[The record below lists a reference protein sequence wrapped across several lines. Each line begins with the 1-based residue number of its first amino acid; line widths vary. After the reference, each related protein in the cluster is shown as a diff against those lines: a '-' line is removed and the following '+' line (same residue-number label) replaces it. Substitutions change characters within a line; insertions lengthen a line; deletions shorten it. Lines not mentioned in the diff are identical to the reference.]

1 MTSSEIAERKQVFDF
16 ADTNKDGKVSQDELK
31 NLLVKFN
38 EPIASPNKDGQQTK
52 DNTEKIDPEELER
65 RKK

>member
-38 EPIASPNKDGQQTK
+38 EPIASPTVAEMIASKDLNLDGFIEFQ
-52 DNTEKIDPEELER
+52 ELE
-65 RKK
+65 